1 MVLKYDKWDKKI
13 QIFDELAQ
21 EYDKWFDEN
30 RFAYESEVLALRKF
44 IPENGKSLE
53 VGVGSGRFAVPLA
66 VQIGVEPAKGMAD
79 IARKRGIKVVR
90 AKAEGLPFDRSEE
103 RRVGKECRL

>member
-1 MVLKYDKWDKKI
+1 MVLKYDKWDKNI

-44 IPENGKSLE
+44 IPKNGKGLE
-53 VGVGSGRFAVPLA
+53 V
-66 VQIGVEPAKGMAD
+66 
-79 IARKRGIKVVR
+79 
-90 AKAEGLPFDRSEE
+90 
-103 RRVGKECRL
+103 